1 MDFTV
6 KTPVDSVE
14 AYVHRKSRVTYDC
27 MEEDKAM
34 PLLHYLSAGRVCFL
48 QGDTPTRA
56 IEELGRLVCRDRADL
71 PCRKVL
77 DSALTR
83 ERDVGT
89 RVGPK
94 LAIPHARLPNV
105 GSPIIAA
112 GLSRTGIIWGG
123 TPDSRVH
130 LVVLV
135 VTDESNPP
143 EMLTVLA
150 TLARVLGDEQAV
162 RRILSARTT
171 EDLYRFL
178 TEPSAFDE
186 TAATARMRADT
197 EALYLR
203 ARALAEDVEAG
214 CLLMMSEYC
223 GDLSFVARNPPG
235 CRSVLITSPRRQ
247 LDAPGVPFEHVLEIP
262 MHGLVQ
268 RHALDLAMLMAVS
281 RELVTPDD
289 NVVCVF
295 ASTDRQRLDTISL
308 LNVRRDLRM
317 PLSLHDEL
325 ESGVVDFQ
333 VLLRVLALATE
344 LSHEGREGKPMGT
357 LFVLGDY
364 NAVREQCHQLVINP
378 FKGYAD
384 GEKNILDPSLAE
396 TVKEFASLDGAFI
409 VRGDGVITS
418 AGTYIRSDVIGD
430 SLEGGLGAR
439 HAAGQAITARTDAL
453 SVVLSEST
461 GTITLFKDGSRV
473 LTLKRG
479 EG

>member
-1 MDFTV
+1 
-6 KTPVDSVE
+6 
-14 AYVHRKSRVTYDC
+14 
-27 MEEDKAM
+27 M
-34 PLLHYLSAGRVCFL
+34 PLLHYLSAGRVLFL
-48 QGDTPTRA
+48 QGDTPAKA
-56 IEELGRLVCRDRADL
+56 IEELSGLVCRDRTDL
-71 PCRKVL
+71 ACREVL

-89 RVGPK
+89 RVGPQ

-112 GLSRTGIIWGG
+112 GLSREGIIWSG

-135 VTDESNPP
+135 VADESSPQ

-150 TLARVLGDEQAV
+150 TLARGLGDEQAV

-171 EDLYRFL
+171 QDLYWFL
-178 TEPSAFDE
+178 TEPSASDE
-186 TAATARMRADT
+186 TSATARIRADS

-214 CLLMMSEYC
+214 CLLMMAEHC
-223 GDLSFVARNPPG
+223 GDLSFVTRNPPG

-247 LDAPGVPFEHVLEIP
+247 LDVPGVPFEHVLEIP
-262 MHGLVQ
+262 MRGLVQ

-295 ASTDRQRLDTISL
+295 ASADPQRLDTICL

-333 VLLRVLALATE
+333 VLLRVFDLATE
-344 LSHEGREGKPMGT
+344 LAREGREGRPLGT

-364 NAVREQCHQLVINP
+364 DAVREQCHQLVINP

-396 TVKEFASLDGAFI
+396 TVKEFANLDGAFI
-409 VRGDGVITS
+409 VRGDGVIMS
-418 AGTYIRSDVIGD
+418 AGTFIRSDVIGD

-439 HAAGQAITARTDAL
+439 HAAGQAITVRTDAL
-453 SVVLSEST
+453 SMVLSEST